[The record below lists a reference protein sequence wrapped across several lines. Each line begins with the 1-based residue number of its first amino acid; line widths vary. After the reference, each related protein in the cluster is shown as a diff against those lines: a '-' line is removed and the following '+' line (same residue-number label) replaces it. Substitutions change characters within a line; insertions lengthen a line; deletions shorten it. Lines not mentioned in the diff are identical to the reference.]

1 MSTIAKLLGFAL
13 LTLSFNTYASD
24 LAKEKRWA
32 EQVVDSIMDGDAVML
47 DDGNSEFLSIYTTA
61 AEDKGRAVIVM
72 HGTGVHPDWQQVI
85 QPLRVGLTEHGWH
98 TLAIQ
103 MPILHNEAE
112 YIEYAPLYDE
122 VAPRIEAAIKYLK
135 DNGAKS
141 IVLAGHSLGASM
153 SAYSLS
159 KNSHD
164 VTGFV
169 AIGMGLYGED
179 RARRL
184 LKGRSFVAIGMG
196 LYGEDERMN
205 SINAFGKITI
215 PVLDLYGSEHLE
227 AVSSIDERAAA
238 AKKAGN
244 MDYTQVKVPGANHM
258 FDGKGD
264 ALVEAVAAW
273 LEKLPAM

>member
-1 MSTIAKLLGFAL
+1 MNTVIKLLGFAL
-13 LTLSFNTYASD
+13 LAVSFNGNASD

-47 DDGNSEFLSIYTTA
+47 NDGNSEFLGIYTAA

-72 HGTGVHPDWQQVI
+72 HGTGIHPDWQQVI
-85 QPLRVGLTEHGWH
+85 QPLRVGLTEHDWH

-141 IVLAGHSLGASM
+141 IVLVGHSQGASM
-153 SAYSLS
+153 PAYSLS

-169 AIGMGLYGED
+169 AIGMGVY
-179 RARRL
+179 A
-184 LKGRSFVAIGMG
+184 
-196 LYGEDERMN
+196 EDERMN
-205 SINAFGKITI
+205 PINALVKISI
-215 PVLDLYGSEHLE
+215 PVLDLFGSEDLE
-227 AVSSIDERAAA
+227 AVMSSIDERAAA

-244 MDYTQVKVPGANHM
+244 TDYTQVKVPGANHM
-258 FDGKGD
+258 FDGKSD